1 MSVLANSSSA
11 ATVRSGA
18 PAQGGRHASR
28 GAVTVERKES
38 PVSAIHN
45 QPIML
50 MQETAGDLPLALRQ
64 LPAIRHSYHRGAVI
78 YRVEQAADAI
88 YLILS
93 GRVRL
98 TRVAGDG
105 RESVLHV
112 LKGGEVFGELAA
124 LDGQLRQEQASALD
138 DMVVAAWPAAEVHRR
153 AQQTPQLAAWFSN
166 LLARRLQEAHDRIET
181 LSFDPIPK
189 RLARVILRHA
199 HRFGTVLQDGR
210 IRALPLTHEAL
221 AQEVATS
228 REIITHHMNHF
239 RARGLL
245 NYSRKAIEV
254 APDRL
259 SSVLI

>member
-1 MSVLANSSSA
+1 
-11 ATVRSGA
+11 
-18 PAQGGRHASR
+18 
-28 GAVTVERKES
+28 
-38 PVSAIHN
+38 
-45 QPIML
+45 ML
-50 MQETAGDLPLALRQ
+50 MQEIAGDLPLALRQ
-64 LPAIRHSYHRGAVI
+64 LPAVRHNYHRGAVI
-78 YRVEQAADAI
+78 YRVEQPADAI
-88 YLILS
+88 FLVLS

-112 LKGGEVFGELAA
+112 LKSGEVFGELAA
-124 LDGQLRQEQASALD
+124 LEGGQLRQEQASAMD
-138 DMVVAAWPAAEVHRR
+138 DLVVAAWPAVEVHRR
-153 AQQTPQLAAWFSN
+153 AQQTPQLATWFTT

-199 HRFGTVLQDGR
+199 NRFGTVLQDGR

-245 NYSRKAIEV
+245 SYSRKAIEV
-254 APDRL
+254 APERL
-259 SSVLI
+259 LSMLA

>member
-1 MSVLANSSSA
+1 MN
-11 ATVRSGA
+11 
-18 PAQGGRHASR
+18 
-28 GAVTVERKES
+28 
-38 PVSAIHN
+38 AIYS

-64 LPAIRHSYHRGAVI
+64 LPAVRHSYHRGAVV
-78 YRVEQAADAI
+78 YRVEQPADSV
-88 YLILS
+88 YLVLN

-112 LKGGEVFGELAA
+112 LRGGEVFGEVAA
-124 LDGQLRQEQASALD
+124 LEGKQRQEQASALD
-138 DMVVAAWPAAEVHRR
+138 DLTVAAWPAAEVHRR
-153 AQQTPQLAAWFSN
+153 AQQTPQLAAWFSS

-189 RLARVILRHA
+189 RLARTILRHA
-199 HRFGTVLQDGR
+199 QRFGTVLQDGR
-210 IRALPLTHEAL
+210 IRALPMTHEAL

-259 SSVLI
+259 ASVLG